1 MKIQILLFF
10 FVFLSIETSAQ
21 ILGKDITLKSES
33 IEIKGTL
40 LCPENSEKIP
50 LAIIISGSGP
60 TDRDGNNPKM
70 TNNSLKMLVESLYN
84 NGIAT
89 VRYDKRGIG
98 ESTIINFNEK
108 DLRFENYITDAENW
122 VELLKND
129 ARFSKIIII
138 GHSEGSLIGMIASQ
152 NKAVDKF
159 ISVAGISSNAGDLI
173 IEQLKA
179 QPVYVQEL
187 CAPIIDKLKNGDTVE
202 NVPPMLYS
210 LFRPS
215 VQPYMISWFRY
226 DPKVEIK
233 KLSIPILITQGS
245 TDIQVKTEEAEKLKE
260 ANENSDIKIIEGM
273 NHILKESVI
282 DRQKNMQTYTNPN
295 LKIKEELVSIIVEFI
310 MEK

>member
-1 MKIQILLFF
+1 M
-10 FVFLSIETSAQ
+10 
-21 ILGKDITLKSES
+21 
-33 IEIKGTL
+33 
-40 LCPENSEKIP
+40 CPENSEKIP